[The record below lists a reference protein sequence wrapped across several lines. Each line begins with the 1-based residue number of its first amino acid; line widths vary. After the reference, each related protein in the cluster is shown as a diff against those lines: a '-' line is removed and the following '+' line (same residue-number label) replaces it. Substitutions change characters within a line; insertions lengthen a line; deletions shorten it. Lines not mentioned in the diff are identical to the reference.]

1 MKVINKTTKIIGIG
15 GVPLLPGEEI
25 AVSEDVAASPMV
37 QHFSTIGKIA
47 LEPESAPSKGKGKG
61 KGKGKDKDESDNDSD
76 STGSTGGEDE
86 SKNVSK
92 KRFGKL
98 YDQALALLTAHRMK
112 LSGAFDAASEEGG
125 SSIGS
130 LADTLR
136 VASYTEGSTSISF
149 NNGVSLAAN
158 DAELTL
164 TGYGTQ
170 YLSLRRMVIMP
181 ITSAGEAR

>member
-1 MKVINKTTKIIGIG
+1 MRAEPATVPMPPVARRKSRAADPPPALKVFRLLAAEFAA
-15 GVPLLPGEEI
+15 VPDETL
-25 AVSEDVAASPMV
+25 VSW
-37 QHFSTIGKIA
+37 
-47 LEPESAPSKGKGKG
+47 LELTAPL
-61 KGKGKDKDESDNDSD
+61 
-76 STGSTGGEDE
+76 
-86 SKNVSK
+86 VSK

-136 VASYTEGSTSISF
+136 VASYAEGSTSISF
-149 NNGVSLAAN
+149 NNSVSLAAN

-170 YLSLRRMVIMP
+170 YLSLRRMVIIP

>member
-1 MKVINKTTKIIGIG
+1 MGRRKSRATDPSLKIFRLLAAEFAAVPNDKVSSWLELTA
-15 GVPLLPGEEI
+15 PL
-25 AVSEDVAASPMV
+25 
-37 QHFSTIGKIA
+37 
-47 LEPESAPSKGKGKG
+47 
-61 KGKGKDKDESDNDSD
+61 
-76 STGSTGGEDE
+76 
-86 SKNVSK
+86 VSK

-112 LSGAFDAASEEGG
+112 LSGAYDAASEEGG

-149 NNGVSLAAN
+149 NNSTSLAAN
-158 DAELTL
+158 DSELTL

>member
-1 MKVINKTTKIIGIG
+1 MMTAFRVILLMTLVVSGIG
-15 GVPLLPGEEI
+15 TIADEKKKGSLLCLFALAGTLRSRAADPPPALKVFRLLAAEFAAVPDETL
-25 AVSEDVAASPMV
+25 VSW
-37 QHFSTIGKIA
+37 
-47 LEPESAPSKGKGKG
+47 LELTAPL
-61 KGKGKDKDESDNDSD
+61 
-76 STGSTGGEDE
+76 
-86 SKNVSK
+86 VSK

>member
-1 MKVINKTTKIIGIG
+1 MKVFRLLAAEFA
-15 GVPLLPGEEI
+15 GVLDDVVSSWLELTAPL
-25 AVSEDVAASPMV
+25 VSR
-37 QHFSTIGKIA
+37 
-47 LEPESAPSKGKGKG
+47 
-61 KGKGKDKDESDNDSD
+61 
-76 STGSTGGEDE
+76 
-86 SKNVSK
+86 
-92 KRFGKL
+92 KRFGNL

-136 VASYTEGSTSISF
+136 VSSYTEGSTSISF
-149 NNGVSLAAN
+149 NNSTSLAAT
-158 DAELTL
+158 DSELTL

-170 YLSLRRMVIMP
+170 YLTLRRMVIMP

>member
-25 AVSEDVAASPMV
+25 AVSEEVAASPMV

-86 SKNVSK
+86 SKN
-92 KRFGKL
+92 
-98 YDQALALLTAHRMK
+98 
-112 LSGAFDAASEEGG
+112 EGG
-125 SSIGS
+125 TGNGS
-130 LADTLR
+130 
-136 VASYTEGSTSISF
+136 
-149 NNGVSLAAN
+149 
-158 DAELTL
+158 DAP
-164 TGYGTQ
+164 G
-170 YLSLRRMVIMP
+170 
-181 ITSAGEAR
+181 GEA